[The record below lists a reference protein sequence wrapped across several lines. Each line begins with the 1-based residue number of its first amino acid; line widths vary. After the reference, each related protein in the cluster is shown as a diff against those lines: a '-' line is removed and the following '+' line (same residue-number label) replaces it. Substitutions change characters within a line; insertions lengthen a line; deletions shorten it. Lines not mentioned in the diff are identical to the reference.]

1 MKKSKIESGRSMVEM
16 LGVLAIIGVLSVGGI
31 AGYKAAME
39 KITTNHAMEI
49 LNDALVEM
57 ISDDNVFEQFRGSDG
72 EFDIWSDNKSKV
84 AQTKAFSSLYGLACQ
99 GKTDWHVCPLQRG
112 SGEYTVSVSERGSGA
127 DVLWVNFLVSEN
139 VCRTLVQ
146 TVLSNREW
154 GHYFRALTASDVYYS
169 YDLLDETKLNA
180 FLANP
185 KNTYKGNVIC
195 DLEFYYDGAESDIN
209 YTSTLPGHGW

>member
-1 MKKSKIESGRSMVEM
+1 MKRNKNESGRSMVEM

-31 AGYKAAME
+31 AGYKTAME

-72 EFDIWSDNKSKV
+72 EFDFWSDNSTV
-84 AQTKAFSSLYGLACQ
+84 DQTKAFSSLYGLVCQ
-99 GKTDWHVCPLQRG
+99 GKTNWHACPLQRG
-112 SGEYTVSVSERGSGA
+112 SGEYTVAVSARENGS
-127 DVLWVNFLVSEN
+127 DVLWVNFWVSEN

-146 TVLSNREW
+146 TVLSNRER
-154 GHYFRALTASDVYYS
+154 GHYFRALTGYNIYYS

-195 DLEFYYDGAESDIN
+195 NLEFYYDGAESDLN
-209 YTSTLPGHGW
+209 YASTLPGHGW